1 VKQSALKLKIGDKMQ
16 GVSRETLKIKS
27 NFPVFK
33 KMFHVKQKQLK
44 I

>member
-1 VKQSALKLKIGDKMQ
+1 VKPKKNNHLFILED
-16 GVSRETLKIKS
+16 VSRETLKIKS
-27 NFPVFK
+27 NFPIFK